1 MPSGRHAVRSRFP
14 FPVLLAVLVG
24 LLIVAFAIQ
33 ANLGG
38 ADEGGG
44 SAAGTPS
51 STGSASASPTT
62 SPSDAP
68 AATPT
73 ASPTP
78 GPINTAF
85 PGVTTFR
92 GNASRTHYGEGP
104 VPRDPVIRWT
114 YPASGGMCST
124 SSDQHGARTW
134 CGTGWT
140 GQPNVVVLDDGRWEL
155 REGAYDGAYHFL
167 NARLGRPMRP
177 ALQTGDLAKGSATT
191 DPDGYPLYYGGS
203 RDDLFR
209 IVALDR
215 PKPTVL
221 YTIDADTT
229 VSRPLWNNDWDGAAL
244 VIDDYLLEGGENG
257 WLYVVRLHRGYDAD
271 GSVTVDPTIVATIP
285 GFDEQLLSD
294 IGDQDVSIENSVS
307 FRDGIVYFA
316 NSGGLVQGW
325 DVSDLLA
332 GGSRYERV
340 FRFWTGDDTDA
351 SVVIDDDGFLY
362 VASEYQRFNERSREV
377 GQLMKLDPSRP
388 KDPLVW
394 GIAATEIGFE
404 GAGGSWSTPAL
415 HGDLVYF
422 TTAAGRVLA
431 VDRASGRIVWELQ
444 IGVPAIA
451 SPVVVDD
458 VLIQGD
464 CTGSLYA
471 WDVSKPRIEPPQLWK
486 MTFSGCVESTPAV
499 WHGWLFLGTRA
510 GAVYGVSDR
519 PA

>member
-1 MPSGRHAVRSRFP
+1 
-14 FPVLLAVLVG
+14 
-24 LLIVAFAIQ
+24 
-33 ANLGG
+33 
-38 ADEGGG
+38 
-44 SAAGTPS
+44 
-51 STGSASASPTT
+51 
-62 SPSDAP
+62 
-68 AATPT
+68 
-73 ASPTP
+73 
-78 GPINTAF
+78 
-85 PGVTTFR
+85 
-92 GNASRTHYGEGP
+92 
-104 VPRDPVIRWT
+104 
-114 YPASGGMCST
+114 
-124 SSDQHGARTW
+124 
-134 CGTGWT
+134 
-140 GQPNVVVLDDGRWEL
+140 
-155 REGAYDGAYHFL
+155 
-167 NARLGRPMRP
+167 
-177 ALQTGDLAKGSATT
+177 
-191 DPDGYPLYYGGS
+191 
-203 RDDLFR
+203 
-209 IVALDR
+209 
-215 PKPTVL
+215 
-221 YTIDADTT
+221 
-229 VSRPLWNNDWDGAAL
+229 LWNNDWDGAAL